1 MRFFLLLLTITLFSL
16 PACRSKIKQQEDSV
30 YSRHLQRHVG
40 LTIITTPMPKDKEEM
55 NLLLFNGGKD
65 MLGAVRAKKIID
77 SLYKKELIQPLTL
90 VAFDANEKDYGL
102 QGTGSD
108 ESNQHQKLND
118 FVTDELYPFTKK
130 RVVIRK
136 FNSVAFC
143 GFGRSA
149 LSAFDIAW
157 NNDEK
162 IQKAG
167 MFYPNFRES
176 AQMNDSLV
184 IETIR
189 ASRKRPNLG
198 IWLTDEAND
207 PADLMFKEVIAGK
220 KSVTD
225 FKVMDDPTLSN
236 SKAVPQVNNFADFL
250 VWAFPK

>member
-1 MRFFLLLLTITLFSL
+1 MRIFLLVLTITLGFTG
-16 PACRSKIKQQEDSV
+16 CRSKIKQQEDSI
-30 YSRHLQRHVG
+30 YSRHLQRHVA

-65 MLGAVRAKKIID
+65 MRDAVRAKKIID
-77 SLYKKELIQPLTL
+77 SLYKKKLIQPLTL

-102 QGTGSD
+102 QETGTD

-118 FVTDELYPFTKK
+118 FVTDELYPFIKK

-136 FNSVAFC
+136 FNSVAIC

-176 AQMNDSLV
+176 AQMSDNPV

-198 IWLTDEAND
+198 IWLADAAND

-220 KSVTD
+220 KTVADFRVT
-225 FKVMDDPTLSN
+225 DDPTISN
-236 SKAVPQVNNFADFL
+236 SKTMLQVNNFADFL
-250 VWAFPK
+250 IWAFPK